1 MGRPYCEL
9 TADFLPSSLTKILS
23 CTVGLLDRQ
32 TCVGFST
39 VAVSLALEIFLE
51 SSSPQI
57 GNLLL
62 DRLQTTSWNIA
73 PDLPGAIL
81 EAINA
86 YTNIA
91 LEVQKINDANAKA
104 EQEKAKAEEQKE
116 NMQKEI
122 LYYKGGE
129 KG

>member
-1 MGRPYCEL
+1 MFLINSPLGSLAAAYLAIGRPSCEL

-39 VAVSLALEIFLE
+39 VTVSLALEIFLE

-62 DRLQTTSWNIA
+62 DRLQTTS
-73 PDLPGAIL
+73 
-81 EAINA
+81 
-86 YTNIA
+86 
-91 LEVQKINDANAKA
+91 
-104 EQEKAKAEEQKE
+104 
-116 NMQKEI
+116 
-122 LYYKGGE
+122 
-129 KG
+129 